1 MKTII
6 VESLPKKDGERKSKM
21 FLADVCVL
29 SGEITK
35 LTFKQWKA
43 ASSRNSASEY
53 VKDCFTTALI
63 RQVDRFS
70 LKIEYTKYCLDTSSS
85 FTQKVEW
92 LLNKGG
98 CLYTKRG
105 LTY

>member
-6 VESLPKKDGERKSKM
+6 TESMPKKDGERKSRM
-21 FLADVCVL
+21 YLAHIGDE
-29 SGEITK
+29 GKITK
-35 LTFKQWKA
+35 LTFTQWKLTFEP
-43 ASSRNSASEY
+43 NDASEY
-53 VKDCFTTALI
+53 IRDCFTTALI
-63 RQVDRFS
+63 RQVDRFP
-70 LKIEYTKYCLDTSSS
+70 LKVDYVKYCRDNSPS

-92 LLNKGG
+92 LLKNGG